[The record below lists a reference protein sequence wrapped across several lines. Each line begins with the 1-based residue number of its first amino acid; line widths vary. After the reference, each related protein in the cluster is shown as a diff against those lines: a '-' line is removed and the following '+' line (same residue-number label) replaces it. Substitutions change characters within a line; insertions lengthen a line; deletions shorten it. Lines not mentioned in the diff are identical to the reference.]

1 MQHSYYVS
9 SGTSACVSPFLAVF
23 AKEKKVKI
31 ILLCLAVSMIVF
43 SFWIKPA
50 RLLLSPVTFWI
61 LTRSP
66 NISISYFNFST
77 LIDFTMYNKN
87 YVSRKFK
94 TINNLGRRK

>member
-1 MQHSYYVS
+1 
-9 SGTSACVSPFLAVF
+9 VSPFLAVF

-50 RLLLSPVTFWI
+50 RFLLSPVTFRI
-61 LTRSP
+61 LMLSP
-66 NISISYFNFST
+66 NISISYLNFLT
-77 LIDFTMYNKN
+77 LIDFAMYNKN
-87 YVSRKFK
+87 YVPRKAK